1 MSCTLVL
8 PPMTNRTVSILM
20 PTYESDPAYLK
31 AAIECVL
38 NQTHQD
44 WTLMM
49 RDDAST
55 SDIHALVAPFLAD
68 PRITF
73 VRNNER
79 KGIGGNWNACL
90 DSIRGEHSC
99 PPYEYIQF
107 FFQDD
112 LWEPNYLEKSVA
124 ALEQHNADLSFAG
137 HEYMLQGEP
146 EFCAQVEP
154 TYAAI
159 TAARNLV
166 TPGKHDAKKFL
177 NMWIRTGLRTNLIG
191 EPCYVMLRK
200 SLVDRTGPVDM
211 DLRQILDSEYW
222 LRCLQQASS
231 IVFLP
236 EKLGTFRVHAKAAS
250 ARNNNAQKRRRERLL
265 FLRKHPIL
273 ALRGVLKM

>member
-1 MSCTLVL
+1 MNKS
-8 PPMTNRTVSILM
+8 TVAILM

-38 NQTHQD
+38 NQSYPD

-49 RDDAST
+49 RDDASNV
-55 SDIHALVAPFLAD
+55 DVHALVAPFLAD

-90 DSIRGEHSC
+90 ETADTSGN
-99 PPYEYIQF
+99 PEYIQF

-112 LWEPNYLEKSVA
+112 LWEPTYLEKSVA
-124 ALEQHNADLSFAG
+124 ALEQHNADMCYAG
-137 HEYMLQGEP
+137 HEYLLQGEP

-166 TPGKHDAKKFL
+166 APGKHDAKKFL
-177 NMWIRTGLRTNLIG
+177 NMWIRTGLRTNIIG

-222 LRCLQQASS
+222 LRCLQRASS
-231 IVFLP
+231 LVFLP
-236 EKLGTFRVHAKAAS
+236 ETLGTFRVHAKAAS
-250 ARNNNAQKRRRERLL
+250 ARNNVVKKRRRERLL

-273 ALRGVLKM
+273 SLRAVLRI

>member
-1 MSCTLVL
+1 
-8 PPMTNRTVSILM
+8 M

-38 NQTHQD
+38 NQSYPD

-55 SDIHALVAPFLAD
+55 IDVHALVAPFLAD

-90 DSIRGEHSC
+90 ESADRSGN
-99 PPYEYIQF
+99 PEYIQF

-112 LWEPNYLEKSVA
+112 LWEPTYLEKSVA
-124 ALEQHNADLSFAG
+124 ALEQHNADMCYAG
-137 HEYMLQGEP
+137 HEYLLQGEP

-166 TPGKHDAKKFL
+166 APGKHDAKKFL
-177 NMWIRTGLRTNLIG
+177 NMWIRTGLRTNIIG

-222 LRCLQQASS
+222 LRCLQKASS
-231 IVFLP
+231 LVFLP

-250 ARNNNAQKRRRERLL
+250 ARNNVAKKRRRERLL
-265 FLRKHPIL
+265 FLRKHPII
-273 ALRGVLKM
+273 ALRGVLKI

>member
-1 MSCTLVL
+1 
-8 PPMTNRTVSILM
+8 M

-55 SDIHALVAPFLAD
+55 SDVHALVAPFLAD

-90 DSIRGEHSC
+90 ESADRSGN
-99 PPYEYIQF
+99 PEYIQF

-112 LWEPNYLEKSVA
+112 LWEPNYLEKSVQ
-124 ALEQHNADLSFAG
+124 ALEANNADFSFAD
-137 HEYMLQGEP
+137 HEYLLQGEE
-146 EFCAQVEP
+146 EFKKAVEHIY
-154 TYAAI
+154 TNLAKAKERVAA
-159 TAARNLV
+159 
-166 TPGKHDAKKFL
+166 GKHSARAFL
-177 NMWIRTGLRTNLIG
+177 NMWIRSGLRTNIIG
-191 EPCYVMLRK
+191 EPCFVMLRK

-211 DLRQILDSEYW
+211 DLRQVLDSEYW
-222 LRCLQQASS
+222 LRCLQKASS
-231 IVFLP
+231 VVYIK
-236 EKLGTFRVHAKAAS
+236 ESLGTFRVHAKAAS
-250 ARNNNAQKRRRERLL
+250 ARNNVAKKRRRERLL

-273 ALRGVLKM
+273 ALRGVLKI